1 MDSIGID
8 SAIEQLSKLLSLPH
22 LTFHMKQKIQ
32 ILQLDL
38 KFVKLLICCLA
49 KGKSADDNIEATT
62 LEAIA
67 NIKGLY
73 NSGYLAI
80 IGREFKSWDLLS
92 SNLLDKDLFC
102 LKVDKNVV
110 PVQKQ
115 IEAVEKKL
123 RFSRIFVEF
132 VAKRGSKNDN
142 KMEDFFIHFQ
152 DWAKNYACLSLLYW
166 VDGMDENTVRKM
178 NVMLT
183 KFMPYNPAI
192 AEMYLELLKFSE
204 TSPSDSLLMGEIVA
218 SFADAILENLVVF
231 LKDDFATL
239 REGLLFLIAFL
250 VDPTKES
257 TTETGNVID
266 NLVKCLICSLY
277 IYQTEDYS
285 SKERNDLVHDLLK
298 KIEKVKDSVNLQSDN
313 DEDLKVLQTRI
324 VNLAYKVEHVIDSC
338 LVVNIPIWNHIV
350 CFSDILEE
358 IKCVQ
363 SQKIRLDNFSRNR
376 GIWEMRN
383 LKYFSS
389 IELEMQNAHLFL
401 FTYFCAVGSPGAVM
415 GLYVCINE
423 NSYQDCIVSREN
435 FLLLTL
441 SRSKSWDHDMP
452 YP

>member
-49 KGKSADDNIEATT
+49 KWKSADDNIEATT
-62 LEAIA
+62 LEAIV

-73 NSGYLAI
+73 NFGYLAI

-92 SNLLDKDLFC
+92 SNLPDKVEQFKPEIRKTSLVLFDLSSQFISSSSISWADKILQLIDYTLMCLKDLFS

-132 VAKRGSKNDN
+132 VAKRGSNNDN

-152 DWAKNYACLSLLYW
+152 DWAKNSACLSLLYW

-178 NVMLT
+178 NVILT

-192 AEMYLELLKFSE
+192 VEMYLELLKFSE

-218 SFADAILENLVVF
+218 SFADAILENVVVF

-257 TTETGNVID
+257 TTESGNVID
-266 NLVKCLICSLY
+266 NLLKMSY
-277 IYQTEDYS
+277 
-285 SKERNDLVHDLLK
+285 LLPLHLSNQRLQFKGK
-298 KIEKVKDSVNLQSDN
+298 K
-313 DEDLKVLQTRI
+313 
-324 VNLAYKVEHVIDSC
+324 
-338 LVVNIPIWNHIV
+338 
-350 CFSDILEE
+350 
-358 IKCVQ
+358 
-363 SQKIRLDNFSRNR
+363 
-376 GIWEMRN
+376 
-383 LKYFSS
+383 
-389 IELEMQNAHLFL
+389 
-401 FTYFCAVGSPGAVM
+401 
-415 GLYVCINE
+415 
-423 NSYQDCIVSREN
+423 
-435 FLLLTL
+435 
-441 SRSKSWDHDMP
+441 
-452 YP
+452 